1 MKNFSLLLN
10 VFIFSILAL
19 LPAAAFAQEMTLE
32 QCMETAVAKNKEL
45 IASGYAVQVKEAEK
59 KSMFGHFLPGVTL
72 EGNVLVWDDEI
83 AMGLGDSMSALSGL
97 FDVLGELLTNQF
109 VQGLLSDE
117 AKAKAAGL
125 QSSAAEMQGMGI
137 KVRDQVT
144 ASAKVTIA
152 QPLTQL
158 YKVYS
163 GYSANKSL
171 YKAAEYDRLSTRQQ
185 LELNVTK
192 AYLGLI
198 TATKMVETVKAGLK
212 QVEAYEDQ
220 VKAYLDAQVVE
231 RNALLKVQV
240 RKADI
245 QKTLFMAEKA
255 VKIASAT
262 LNLLMG
268 RSLDTPLEPVIEN
281 PLSTPEKLLEPSLK
295 TQQRQALNN
304 RPELLSI
311 SAKKEAAHSGKH
323 AAIASLVPELSAVF
337 QYQYSYGYGAT
348 QPENVYFGGLILTW
362 DAWDWGVEWYEM
374 RSAEYQEKQVAT
386 LLSYAG
392 DGIQLDIEK
401 KRLELEEA
409 LKSQKVA
416 EAQLEQATEN
426 LRIEQIRF
434 DVQETT
440 TTDLLDA
447 QTQHLKAENDSIAA
461 ENKVRETYYELL
473 TAMGTDLLEKKE
485 VL

>member
-1 MKNFSLLLN
+1 MKKSTLSLIVLMVSLL
-10 VFIFSILAL
+10 SL
-19 LPAAAFAQEMTLE
+19 LPTAAFAQQMTLE
-32 QCMETAVAKNKEL
+32 QCMETAVANNKEL
-45 IASGYAVQVKEAEK
+45 IASGYAVQMKESEK

-72 EGNVLVWDDEI
+72 EGNLLIWDDEL
-83 AMGLGDSMSALSGL
+83 AMDLGDSMSALTGL
-97 FDVLGELLTNQF
+97 FDILGEIISNQF
-109 VQGLLSDE
+109 VQNMLSDE
-117 AKAKAAGL
+117 AKAQAAGL
-125 QSSAAEMQGMGI
+125 QTAADSMGGI

-171 YKAAEYDRLSTRQQ
+171 YRAAEYDRLSTRQQ

-198 TATKMVETVKAGLK
+198 TASKMVETVKAGLK
-212 QVEAYEDQ
+212 QVDAYEEQ

-245 QKTLFMAEKA
+245 QKTLFMAEKG
-255 VKIASAT
+255 VKIARAT

-268 RSLDTPLEPVIEN
+268 RALDTDLEPVIRESLNN
-281 PLSTPEKLLEPSLK
+281 PEELLQPTLK
-295 TQQRQALNN
+295 TQQRQALDH

-311 SAKKEAAHSGKH
+311 AAKKEAANSGKH
-323 AAIASLVPELSAVF
+323 AAIASLIPELSAVF
-337 QYQYSYGYGAT
+337 QYQYSYGMGAT

-374 RSAEYQEKQVAT
+374 RSAEYQQKQVAT
-386 LLSYAG
+386 LLSYAN
-392 DGIQLDIEK
+392 DGIQLDIQK
-401 KRLELEEA
+401 KRLELEES

-416 EAQLEQATEN
+416 EAQFEQASEN

-447 QTQHLKAENDSIAA
+447 QTQHLKAQNDAIVA
-461 ENKVRETYYELL
+461 ENKMREAYYELL